1 MKRSKKKLA
10 IAALLAGSVV
20 VSATSCHKS
29 NPTVYGP
36 PEEFKTQKEEEN
48 GSGGASSEA
57 GITGAAGET
66 NSTAGITNEAGTIST
81 SGENN
86 SVTGETNGIFVP
98 DDNMNEDVY
107 GPPSD
112 M

>member
-29 NPTVYGP
+29 NPAVYGP
-36 PEEFKTQKEEEN
+36 PEEFQTQKEEN
-48 GSGGASSEA
+48 GSGGTNSEA
-57 GITGAAGET
+57 GITGAAGEA
-66 NSTAGITNEAGTIST
+66 NSAVGVTNE
-81 SGENN
+81 
-86 SVTGETNGIFVP
+86 VFVP

-112 M
+112 ME